1 MLASWLARRKNLSQ
15 FTSWQLLRCAFGKS
29 CSYLAVSQLISPSA
43 GAATRHQRVS
53 IPSTECSTSRHCFLN
68 VGENSRFGVVNS
80 VLSFRGCNAPDTA
93 SLRSFFSGQVEKP
106 MYVIE
111 QRLNANSNEITG
123 GDGSNVPAYGPLPAC
138 TGTVGAAGDMLEC
151 LLAHSAPRST
161 LRSVESRSA
170 LTNSTID
177 ATTWTIF
184 EEFFFAFHRQRL

>member
-1 MLASWLARRKNLSQ
+1 
-15 FTSWQLLRCAFGKS
+15 
-29 CSYLAVSQLISPSA
+29 
-43 GAATRHQRVS
+43 
-53 IPSTECSTSRHCFLN
+53 
-68 VGENSRFGVVNS
+68 
-80 VLSFRGCNAPDTA
+80 
-93 SLRSFFSGQVEKP
+93 

-123 GDGSNVPAYGPLPAC
+123 GDGSNVPAYGPLTAC

-184 EEFFFAFHRQRL
+184 EEVFFFFLAFHRQSL